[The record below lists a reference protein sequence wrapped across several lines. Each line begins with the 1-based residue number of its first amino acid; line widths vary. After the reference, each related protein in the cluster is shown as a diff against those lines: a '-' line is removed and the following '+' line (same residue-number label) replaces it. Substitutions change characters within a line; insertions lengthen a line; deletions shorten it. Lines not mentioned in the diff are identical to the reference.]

1 MTVNVG
7 IQSNVPESCMTANL
21 LPACRGL
28 NVHCCAVAMCC
39 KQWKLI
45 LHDEGLH
52 IVQQAARLEMVFF
65 AMQVLLQLCHSSAV
79 RPLEGQGGPEMQR
92 HQPLR
97 HPGGGGK
104 NSPSQPWSSCLMD
117 EVSALL

>member
-1 MTVNVG
+1 
-7 IQSNVPESCMTANL
+7 MTAVL
-21 LPACRGL
+21 LPAYRGL
-28 NVHCCAVAMCC
+28 NVHGCAVPMWC

-45 LHDEGLH
+45 SHDKGLH
-52 IVQQAARLEMVFF
+52 IVQQAARLWCFF

-79 RPLEGQGGPEMQR
+79 RPLEGQGVPEMQR

-97 HPGGGGK
+97 HPGGGGRS
-104 NSPSQPWSSCLMD
+104 SPSQPWSSCLMD